1 MSTEARRASL
11 PPRPPHAPRTAGD
24 PGPFDPR
31 TPLDDT
37 PPPWTDRP
45 ASDDTDTG
53 RPPDAS
59 GDGAAPGAW
68 DAGTA
73 SGDDTAGRG
82 PATPRASAD
91 PHGAGTARTEK
102 RPGTDDGTTTV
113 GPQRPAPD
121 ARRDG
126 APRGAS
132 DARGTETAERPYR
145 ATGGGEAPARPATPP
160 ASDAR
165 RTGAA
170 PAAPA
175 HRPAGGG
182 VSGGP
187 ATPAVSDAHRP
198 GAAPAEPTY
207 RPATVAAP
215 GSAGAAERPYGPEGD
230 APAGRPATPP
240 VSDARRTGAAPA
252 APAHRPVG
260 GGVSGGPATPAV
272 SDAHRPGA
280 APAEPTYRPATV
292 AAPGSAGAAERP
304 YRPEGD
310 APAGRPATPP
320 VSDARRTG
328 AAPAAPAH
336 RPVGGGVSGG
346 PATPAVSDAH
356 PTGAAP
362 AEPTYR
368 PAGDGTPGRPAAP
381 PASGGRP
388 RFPRIGGDAT
398 DRSAPPPPQASA
410 RFPDA
415 PPTVGRG
422 VSVTPDVAPPPA
434 NRPRTEAAVAPDVV
448 PPPPAHRPRTET
460 PSETTTRLR
469 PVPAEPD
476 PALSWSAPMSPGGVP
491 GAGRPASVSF
501 GEPGSRPR
509 PFARR
514 TRGQV
519 VAAAVCLVLGTG
531 LIGGAVT
538 GAWLADGPEGP
549 GTRHAFAVAG
559 DLWHEVPVDQLFPPT
574 LQGRGAGPGEA
585 DRVWTRIAVAPD
597 SGCKGAF
604 DALLT
609 RVLAPV
615 GCERLLRATYTDATQ
630 SHVTTV
636 GLLFTEA
643 DAAGMEGLARRFERE
658 RLDRRGDLMPL
669 PYAAKDTAA
678 EGFGPEQRASWAISV
693 LTDAP
698 VVVYAVSG
706 WADGRTVDE
715 PQPAEDAM
723 RPGAGTA
730 PAQAGLGHEARGL
743 ADRFERALRQRAGT
757 PTERPS

>member
-11 PPRPPHAPRTAGD
+11 PPRPPHAPRTAGN

-37 PPPWTDRP
+37 ASPQADRP
-45 ASDDTDTG
+45 ASDDT
-53 RPPDAS
+53 
-59 GDGAAPGAW
+59 GAADTDRAEARRPGPGSSGAR

-73 SGDDTAGRG
+73 TGDSTT
-82 PATPRASAD
+82 TPRASAD
-91 PHGAGTARTEK
+91 APCADAARPERPH
-102 RPGTDDGTTTV
+102 RPSGTDDGTSTI

-121 ARRDG
+121 GTPRSA
-126 APRGAS
+126 APAEPTHRPTQPATS
-132 DARGTETAERPYR
+132 DARRAGAVPAEPTFRPGTGGADSAERPYR
-145 ATGGGEAPARPATPP
+145 PVGEGPTGRPITSAE
-160 ASDAR
+160 SDAR
-165 RTGAA
+165 R
-170 PAAPA
+170 
-175 HRPAGGG
+175 
-182 VSGGP
+182 VD
-187 ATPAVSDAHRP
+187 AV
-198 GAAPAEPTY
+198 PAEPTY
-207 RPATVAAP
+207 RPGT
-215 GSAGAAERPYGPEGD
+215 GGAD
-230 APAGRPATPP
+230 
-240 VSDARRTGAAPA
+240 S
-252 APAHRPVG
+252 
-260 GGVSGGPATPAV
+260 
-272 SDAHRPGA
+272 
-280 APAEPTYRPATV
+280 
-292 AAPGSAGAAERP
+292 AERP
-304 YRPEGD
+304 YRAVGEG
-310 APAGRPATPP
+310 
-320 VSDARRTG
+320 RTG
-328 AAPAAPAH
+328 RAA
-336 RPVGGGVSGG
+336 
-346 PATPAVSDAH
+346 T
-356 PTGAAP
+356 PTGADVLGTGT
-362 AEPTYR
+362 AER
-368 PAGDGTPGRPAAP
+368 PYPPVGDGTPAPGDTPQRPAPGA
-381 PASGGRP
+381 RP
-388 RFPRIGGDAT
+388 RFPRIGADGP
-398 DRSAPPPPQASA
+398 DRAAPPPQASA

-422 VSVTPDVAPPPA
+422 VSAPPGVGQRVSQTPPA
-434 NRPRTEAAVAPDVV
+434 PSAPPR
-448 PPPPAHRPRTET
+448 PAHRPRTET

-469 PVPAEPD
+469 PVPAQPD

-501 GEPGSRPR
+501 GEPERWPR

-519 VAAAVCLVLGTG
+519 VAAALCLVLGTG

-574 LQGRGAGPGEA
+574 VQGRGAGPGEA

-609 RVLAPV
+609 RALAPV

-643 DAAGMEGLARRFERE
+643 DAAGMEALARRFERE

-678 EGFGPEQRASWAISV
+678 EGFGPGQRASWAISV

-723 RPGAGTA
+723 RSGATTA

-743 ADRFERALRQRAGT
+743 ADRFERTLRQRAGT

>member
-11 PPRPPHAPRTAGD
+11 PPRPPHAPRTAGN

-37 PPPWTDRP
+37 ASPQADRP
-45 ASDDTDTG
+45 ASDDT
-53 RPPDAS
+53 
-59 GDGAAPGAW
+59 GAADTDRAEARRPGPGSSGAR

-73 SGDDTAGRG
+73 TGDSTT
-82 PATPRASAD
+82 TPRASAD
-91 PHGAGTARTEK
+91 APYAGAARPERPH
-102 RPGTDDGTTTV
+102 RPSGTDDGTSTV

-121 ARRDG
+121 GTPRSA
-126 APRGAS
+126 APAEPTHRPTPPA
-132 DARGTETAERPYR
+132 THPAERPYR
-145 ATGGGEAPARPATPP
+145 PVGEGPTGRPVTSA

-165 RTGAA
+165 RT
-170 PAAPA
+170 
-175 HRPAGGG
+175 
-182 VSGGP
+182 
-187 ATPAVSDAHRP
+187 D
-198 GAAPAEPTY
+198 AAPAEPTY
-207 RPATVAAP
+207 RPGT
-215 GSAGAAERPYGPEGD
+215 GGADSAERPYRPVGEGPTGRAATPTGSDVLGTGTAERSYRAVGEG
-230 APAGRPATPP
+230 PTGRPVTSAA
-240 VSDARRTGAAPA
+240 SDARRAGA
-252 APAHRPVG
+252 V
-260 GGVSGGPATPAV
+260 
-272 SDAHRPGA
+272 
-280 APAEPTYRPATV
+280 PAEPTYRPGT
-292 AAPGSAGAAERP
+292 GGADSAERP
-304 YRPEGD
+304 YRPVGEG
-310 APAGRPATPP
+310 PTGRPVT
-320 VSDARRTG
+320 SDARRAG
-328 AAPAAPAH
+328 A
-336 RPVGGGVSGG
+336 V
-346 PATPAVSDAH
+346 
-356 PTGAAP
+356 P
-362 AEPTYR
+362 AEPTHRPTPPATHPAERPYPPVGDGAPAPGDTPQR
-368 PAGDGTPGRPAAP
+368 PAPGA
-381 PASGGRP
+381 RP
-388 RFPRIGGDAT
+388 RFPRIGADGP
-398 DRSAPPPPQASA
+398 DRAAPPPQASA

-422 VSVTPDVAPPPA
+422 VSAPPGVGQRVSQTPPA
-434 NRPRTEAAVAPDVV
+434 PSAPPR
-448 PPPPAHRPRTET
+448 PAHRPRTET

-469 PVPAEPD
+469 PVPAQPD

-501 GEPGSRPR
+501 GEPERWPR

-574 LQGRGAGPGEA
+574 VQGRGAGPGEA

-609 RVLAPV
+609 RALAPV

-643 DAAGMEGLARRFERE
+643 DAAGMEALARRFERE

-678 EGFGPEQRASWAISV
+678 EGFGPGQRASWAISV

-723 RPGAGTA
+723 RSGATTA

>member
-11 PPRPPHAPRTAGD
+11 PPRPPHAPRTAGN

-37 PPPWTDRP
+37 ASPQADRP
-45 ASDDTDTG
+45 ASDDT
-53 RPPDAS
+53 
-59 GDGAAPGAW
+59 GAADTDRAEARRPGPGSSGAR

-73 SGDDTAGRG
+73 TGDSTT
-82 PATPRASAD
+82 TPRASAD
-91 PHGAGTARTEK
+91 APCADAARPERPH
-102 RPGTDDGTTTV
+102 RPSGTDDGTSTI

-121 ARRDG
+121 GTPRSA
-126 APRGAS
+126 APAEPTHRPTQPATS
-132 DARGTETAERPYR
+132 DARRAGAVPAEPTYRPGTGGADSAERPHRAVGEGPAGRAATPTGFDVLGTGTAERPYPPV
-145 ATGGGEAPARPATPP
+145 GEGPAGRPVTSA

-165 RTGAA
+165 RA
-170 PAAPA
+170 
-175 HRPAGGG
+175 
-182 VSGGP
+182 
-187 ATPAVSDAHRP
+187 
-198 GAAPAEPTY
+198 GAAPAEPTH
-207 RPATVAAP
+207 RPTPPATH
-215 GSAGAAERPYGPEGD
+215 SAERPY
-230 APAGRPATPP
+230 PP
-240 VSDARRTGAAPA
+240 V
-252 APAHRPVG
+252 
-260 GGVSGGPATPAV
+260 
-272 SDAHRPGA
+272 
-280 APAEPTYRPATV
+280 
-292 AAPGSAGAAERP
+292 
-304 YRPEGD
+304 
-310 APAGRPATPP
+310 
-320 VSDARRTG
+320 
-328 AAPAAPAH
+328 
-336 RPVGGGVSGG
+336 
-346 PATPAVSDAH
+346 
-356 PTGAAP
+356 
-362 AEPTYR
+362 
-368 PAGDGTPGRPAAP
+368 GDGTPAPGDTPQRPAPGA
-381 PASGGRP
+381 RP
-388 RFPRIGGDAT
+388 RFPRIGADGP
-398 DRSAPPPPQASA
+398 DRAAPPPQASA

-422 VSVTPDVAPPPA
+422 VSAPPGVGQRVSQTPPA
-434 NRPRTEAAVAPDVV
+434 PSAPPR
-448 PPPPAHRPRTET
+448 PAHRPRTET

-469 PVPAEPD
+469 PVPAQPD

-501 GEPGSRPR
+501 GEPERWPR

-519 VAAAVCLVLGTG
+519 VAAALCLVLGTG

-574 LQGRGAGPGEA
+574 VQGRGAGPGEA

-609 RVLAPV
+609 RALAPV

-643 DAAGMEGLARRFERE
+643 DAAGMEALARRFERE

-678 EGFGPEQRASWAISV
+678 EGFGPGQRASWAISV

-723 RPGAGTA
+723 RSGATTA

-743 ADRFERALRQRAGT
+743 ADRFERTLRQRAGT

>member
-11 PPRPPHAPRTAGD
+11 PPRPPHAPRTAGN

-37 PPPWTDRP
+37 ASPQADRP
-45 ASDDTDTG
+45 ASDDT
-53 RPPDAS
+53 
-59 GDGAAPGAW
+59 GAADTDRAEARRPGPGSSGAR

-73 SGDDTAGRG
+73 TGDSTT
-82 PATPRASAD
+82 TPRASAD
-91 PHGAGTARTEK
+91 APCADAARPERPH
-102 RPGTDDGTTTV
+102 RPSGTDDGTSTI
-113 GPQRPAPD
+113 GPRRPAPD
-121 ARRDG
+121 GTPRSA
-126 APRGAS
+126 APAEPTHRPTQPAAS
-132 DARGTETAERPYR
+132 DV
-145 ATGGGEAPARPATPP
+145 
-160 ASDAR
+160 R
-165 RTGAA
+165 RTGA
-170 PAAPA
+170 
-175 HRPAGGG
+175 
-182 VSGGP
+182 V
-187 ATPAVSDAHRP
+187 
-198 GAAPAEPTY
+198 PAEPTY
-207 RPATVAAP
+207 RPGT
-215 GSAGAAERPYGPEGD
+215 GGADFAERPYPPVGEGPT
-230 APAGRPATPP
+230 GRPTQPAA
-240 VSDARRTGAAPA
+240 SDVRRTGA
-252 APAHRPVG
+252 V
-260 GGVSGGPATPAV
+260 
-272 SDAHRPGA
+272 
-280 APAEPTYRPATV
+280 PAEPTYRPGTGGV
-292 AAPGSAGAAERP
+292 DFAERP
-304 YRPEGD
+304 YRPVGEGRTGRAATPTGAD
-310 APAGRPATPP
+310 VLGTGTAERSYRAVGEGRTGRPVTSAE
-320 VSDARRTG
+320 SDVRRTG
-328 AAPAAPAH
+328 A
-336 RPVGGGVSGG
+336 V
-346 PATPAVSDAH
+346 
-356 PTGAAP
+356 P

-368 PAGDGTPGRPAAP
+368 PGTGGTDSAERPYPPVGDGTPAPGDTPQRPAPGA
-381 PASGGRP
+381 RP
-388 RFPRIGGDAT
+388 RFPRIGADGP
-398 DRSAPPPPQASA
+398 DRAAPPPQASA

-422 VSVTPDVAPPPA
+422 VSAPPGVGQRVSRTPPA
-434 NRPRTEAAVAPDVV
+434 PSAPPR
-448 PPPPAHRPRTET
+448 PAHRPRTET

-469 PVPAEPD
+469 PVPAQPD

-501 GEPGSRPR
+501 GEPERWPR

-519 VAAAVCLVLGTG
+519 AAAALCLVLGTG

-574 LQGRGAGPGEA
+574 VQGRGAGPGEA

-609 RVLAPV
+609 RALAPV

-643 DAAGMEGLARRFERE
+643 DAAGMEALARRFERE

-678 EGFGPEQRASWAISV
+678 EGFGPGQRASWAISV

-723 RPGAGTA
+723 RSGATTA
-730 PAQAGLGHEARGL
+730 PSQAGLGHEARGL
-743 ADRFERALRQRAGT
+743 ADRFERTLRQRAGT

>member
-11 PPRPPHAPRTAGD
+11 PPRPPHAPRTAGN

-31 TPLDDT
+31 TPLDEQ
-37 PPPWTDRP
+37 TDRP
-45 ASDDTDTG
+45 ASEDTG
-53 RPPDAS
+53 RVVAPRPASDGPDTGAGGDDRAYRPSGTAGTAGTDRVEAPRPGPGAPDAS
-59 GDGAAPGAW
+59 GDRGTTGAW
-68 DAGTA
+68 DTGAGTA
-73 SGDDTAGRG
+73 TGDSTADHDT
-82 PATPRASAD
+82 ATPRASAD
-91 PHGAGTARTEK
+91 ARGPGVPRTE
-102 RPGTDDGTTTV
+102 RPHRPSGAATDSGTV
-113 GPQRPAPD
+113 GAQRPAPH
-121 ARRDG
+121 AWPDG
-126 APRGAS
+126 DPRGAAPAEPTHPPTPPATG
-132 DARGTETAERPYR
+132 DARGAGTAERPYR
-145 ATGGGEAPARPATPP
+145 PSGDGPTARPTTPAASEARRTGGAPAEPAHGPIT
-160 ASDAR
+160 SDAR
-165 RTGAA
+165 RTGAVSA
-170 PAAPA
+170 EPA
-175 HRPAGGG
+175 HRPI
-182 VSGGP
+182 
-187 ATPAVSDAHRP
+187 T
-198 GAAPAEPTY
+198 
-207 RPATVAAP
+207 
-215 GSAGAAERPYGPEGD
+215 
-230 APAGRPATPP
+230 
-240 VSDARRTGAAPA
+240 SDARRTGM
-252 APAHRPVG
+252 
-260 GGVSGGPATPAV
+260 
-272 SDAHRPGA
+272 
-280 APAEPTYRPATV
+280 APAEP
-292 AAPGSAGAAERP
+292 P
-304 YRPEGD
+304 YRPTGD
-310 APAGRPATPP
+310 STPNREVTPP
-320 VSDARRTG
+320 AAG
-328 AAPAAPAH
+328 A
-336 RPVGGGVSGG
+336 
-346 PATPAVSDAH
+346 
-356 PTGAAP
+356 
-362 AEPTYR
+362 
-368 PAGDGTPGRPAAP
+368 
-381 PASGGRP
+381 RP
-388 RFPRIGGDAT
+388 RYPRIGGDAP
-398 DRSAPPPPQASA
+398 DRSAPPPQASA

-422 VSVTPDVAPPPA
+422 VSAPPGVGQRVSRTPPA
-434 NRPRTEAAVAPDVV
+434 PSAPPR
-448 PPPPAHRPRTET
+448 PAHRPRTET

-469 PVPAEPD
+469 PVPAGPD

-491 GAGRPASVSF
+491 GAGRPAAVSF
-501 GEPGSRPR
+501 GEPKSRPW

-514 TRGQV
+514 TRAQV

-574 LQGRGAGPGEA
+574 VQGRGAGPGEA

-597 SGCKGAF
+597 SGCEGAF

-609 RVLAPV
+609 RALAPV

-643 DAAGMEGLARRFERE
+643 DAAGMEALARRFDRE
-658 RLDRRGDLMPL
+658 RLDRRSDLMPL

-706 WADGRTVDE
+706 WADGRRADE

-723 RPGAGTA
+723 RSGATTA

>member
-11 PPRPPHAPRTAGD
+11 PPRPPHAPRTAGN

-37 PPPWTDRP
+37 PPPRTDRP
-45 ASDDTDTG
+45 ASDETDTG

-59 GDGAAPGAW
+59 GDRAAPGPW
-68 DAGTA
+68 GGAGTA
-73 SGDDTAGRG
+73 SGDDTSGRG

-113 GPQRPAPD
+113 GTQRSVPD
-121 ARRDG
+121 

-182 VSGGP
+182 VPGGP
-187 ATPAVSDAHRP
+187 ATPAVSDARRAA
-198 GAAPAEPTY
+198 AAPAEPTY

-260 GGVSGGPATPAV
+260 GGVSGGPATPAA
-272 SDAHRPGA
+272 SDAHL
-280 APAEPTYRPATV
+280 
-292 AAPGSAGAAERP
+292 
-304 YRPEGD
+304 
-310 APAGRPATPP
+310 
-320 VSDARRTG
+320 
-328 AAPAAPAH
+328 
-336 RPVGGGVSGG
+336 
-346 PATPAVSDAH
+346 
-356 PTGAAP
+356 TGAAP

-368 PAGDGTPGRPAAP
+368 PVGDGTPGRPAAG
-381 PASGGRP
+381 ARP

-574 LQGRGAGPGEA
+574 VQGRGAGPGEA

-658 RLDRRGDLMPL
+658 RLDRRSDLMPL

-678 EGFGPEQRASWAISV
+678 EGFGPGQRASWAISV

>member
-11 PPRPPHAPRTAGD
+11 PPRPPHAPRTAGN

-37 PPPWTDRP
+37 ASPQADRP
-45 ASDDTDTG
+45 ASDDT
-53 RPPDAS
+53 
-59 GDGAAPGAW
+59 GAADTDRAEARRPGPGSSGAR

-73 SGDDTAGRG
+73 TGDSTT
-82 PATPRASAD
+82 TPRASAD
-91 PHGAGTARTEK
+91 APCADAARPERPH
-102 RPGTDDGTTTV
+102 RPSGTDDGTSTI

-121 ARRDG
+121 G
-126 APRGAS
+126 TPRSA
-132 DARGTETAERPYR
+132 
-145 ATGGGEAPARPATPP
+145 APAEPTHRPTQPA

-165 RTGAA
+165 RA
-170 PAAPA
+170 
-175 HRPAGGG
+175 
-182 VSGGP
+182 
-187 ATPAVSDAHRP
+187 

-207 RPATVAAP
+207 RPGT
-215 GSAGAAERPYGPEGD
+215 GGADSAERPYRQVGEGRT
-230 APAGRPATPP
+230 GRAVTSAE
-240 VSDARRTGAAPA
+240 SDARRA
-252 APAHRPVG
+252 
-260 GGVSGGPATPAV
+260 
-272 SDAHRPGA
+272 GA
-280 APAEPTYRPATV
+280 APAEPTYRPGT
-292 AAPGSAGAAERP
+292 GGADSAERP
-304 YRPEGD
+304 YRQVGEG
-310 APAGRPATPP
+310 PTGRPTQ
-320 VSDARRTG
+320 
-328 AAPAAPAH
+328 PAASDV
-336 RPVGGGVSGG
+336 RRVD
-346 PATPAVSDAH
+346 AV
-356 PTGAAP
+356 P

-368 PAGDGTPGRPAAP
+368 PGTGGVDFAERPYRPVGEGRTGRAATPTGSDVLGTGTAERPYPQVGDGTPAPGDTPQRPAPGA
-381 PASGGRP
+381 RP
-388 RFPRIGGDAT
+388 RFPRIWADGP
-398 DRSAPPPPQASA
+398 DRAAPPPQASA

-422 VSVTPDVAPPPA
+422 VSAPPGVGQRVSQTPPA
-434 NRPRTEAAVAPDVV
+434 PSAPPR
-448 PPPPAHRPRTET
+448 PAHRPRTET

-469 PVPAEPD
+469 PVPAQPD

-501 GEPGSRPR
+501 GEPERWPR

-519 VAAAVCLVLGTG
+519 VAAALCLVLGTG

-574 LQGRGAGPGEA
+574 VQGRGAGPGEA

-609 RVLAPV
+609 RALAPV

-643 DAAGMEGLARRFERE
+643 DAAGMEALARRFERE

-678 EGFGPEQRASWAISV
+678 EGFGPGQRASWAISV

-723 RPGAGTA
+723 RSGATTA

-743 ADRFERALRQRAGT
+743 ADRFERTLRQRAGT

>member
-11 PPRPPHAPRTAGD
+11 PPRPPHAPRTAGN

-37 PPPWTDRP
+37 ASPQADRP
-45 ASDDTDTG
+45 ASDDT
-53 RPPDAS
+53 
-59 GDGAAPGAW
+59 GAADTDRAEARRPGPGSSGAR

-73 SGDDTAGRG
+73 TGDSTT
-82 PATPRASAD
+82 TPRASAD
-91 PHGAGTARTEK
+91 APCADAARPERPH
-102 RPGTDDGTTTV
+102 RPSGTDDGTSTI

-121 ARRDG
+121 GTPRSA
-126 APRGAS
+126 APAEPTHRPTQPATS
-132 DARGTETAERPYR
+132 DARRAGAVPAEPTFRPGTGGADSAERPYR
-145 ATGGGEAPARPATPP
+145 PVGEGPTGRPTQPAASDVRRTDAVPAEPTYRPGTSGVDFAERSYRAVGEGRTGRPVTSAE
-160 ASDAR
+160 SDAR
-165 RTGAA
+165 RTGA
-170 PAAPA
+170 
-175 HRPAGGG
+175 
-182 VSGGP
+182 V
-187 ATPAVSDAHRP
+187 
-198 GAAPAEPTY
+198 PAEPTY
-207 RPATVAAP
+207 RPGT
-215 GSAGAAERPYGPEGD
+215 GGADFAERPYPPVGD
-230 APAGRPATPP
+230 GAPAPGDTPQRPA
-240 VSDARRTGAAPA
+240 
-252 APAHRPVG
+252 
-260 GGVSGGPATPAV
+260 
-272 SDAHRPGA
+272 PGA
-280 APAEPTYRPATV
+280 
-292 AAPGSAGAAERP
+292 
-304 YRPEGD
+304 
-310 APAGRPATPP
+310 
-320 VSDARRTG
+320 
-328 AAPAAPAH
+328 
-336 RPVGGGVSGG
+336 
-346 PATPAVSDAH
+346 
-356 PTGAAP
+356 
-362 AEPTYR
+362 
-368 PAGDGTPGRPAAP
+368 
-381 PASGGRP
+381 RP
-388 RFPRIGGDAT
+388 RFPRIGADGP
-398 DRSAPPPPQASA
+398 DRAAPPPQASA

-422 VSVTPDVAPPPA
+422 VSAPPGVGQRVSQTPPA
-434 NRPRTEAAVAPDVV
+434 PSAPPR
-448 PPPPAHRPRTET
+448 PAHRPRTET

-469 PVPAEPD
+469 PVPAQPD

-501 GEPGSRPR
+501 GEPERWPR

-519 VAAAVCLVLGTG
+519 VAAALCLVLGTG

-574 LQGRGAGPGEA
+574 VQGRGAGPGEA

-609 RVLAPV
+609 RALAPV

-643 DAAGMEGLARRFERE
+643 DAAGMEALARRFERE

-678 EGFGPEQRASWAISV
+678 EGFGPGQRASWAISV

-723 RPGAGTA
+723 RSGATTA

-743 ADRFERALRQRAGT
+743 ADRFERTLRQRAGT

>member
-11 PPRPPHAPRTAGD
+11 PPRPPHAPRTAGN

-37 PPPWTDRP
+37 ASPQADRP
-45 ASDDTDTG
+45 ASDDT
-53 RPPDAS
+53 
-59 GDGAAPGAW
+59 GAAHTDRAEARRPGPGSSGAR

-73 SGDDTAGRG
+73 TGDSTT
-82 PATPRASAD
+82 TPRASAD
-91 PHGAGTARTEK
+91 APCADAARPERPH
-102 RPGTDDGTTTV
+102 RPSGTDDGTSTI

-121 ARRDG
+121 GTPRSA
-126 APRGAS
+126 APAEPTHRPTQPATS
-132 DARGTETAERPYR
+132 DARRTDAVPAEPTFRPGTGGADSAERPYR
-145 ATGGGEAPARPATPP
+145 QVGEGPTGRPTQPA
-160 ASDAR
+160 ASDVR
-165 RTGAA
+165 RTGA
-170 PAAPA
+170 
-175 HRPAGGG
+175 
-182 VSGGP
+182 V
-187 ATPAVSDAHRP
+187 
-198 GAAPAEPTY
+198 PAEPTY
-207 RPATVAAP
+207 RPGT
-215 GSAGAAERPYGPEGD
+215 GGTDSAERPY
-230 APAGRPATPP
+230 PP
-240 VSDARRTGAAPA
+240 V
-252 APAHRPVG
+252 
-260 GGVSGGPATPAV
+260 
-272 SDAHRPGA
+272 
-280 APAEPTYRPATV
+280 
-292 AAPGSAGAAERP
+292 
-304 YRPEGD
+304 
-310 APAGRPATPP
+310 
-320 VSDARRTG
+320 
-328 AAPAAPAH
+328 
-336 RPVGGGVSGG
+336 
-346 PATPAVSDAH
+346 
-356 PTGAAP
+356 
-362 AEPTYR
+362 
-368 PAGDGTPGRPAAP
+368 GDGTPAPGDTPQRPAPGA
-381 PASGGRP
+381 RP
-388 RFPRIGGDAT
+388 RFPRIGADGP
-398 DRSAPPPPQASA
+398 DRAAPPPQASA

-422 VSVTPDVAPPPA
+422 VSAPPGVGQRVSQTPPA
-434 NRPRTEAAVAPDVV
+434 PSAPPR
-448 PPPPAHRPRTET
+448 PAHRPRTET

-469 PVPAEPD
+469 PVPAQPD

-491 GAGRPASVSF
+491 GAGRPASVSL
-501 GEPGSRPR
+501 GEPERRPR

-574 LQGRGAGPGEA
+574 VQGRGAGPGEA

-609 RVLAPV
+609 RALAPV

-643 DAAGMEGLARRFERE
+643 DAAGMEALARRFERE

-669 PYAAKDTAA
+669 PYAAEDTAA
-678 EGFGPEQRASWAISV
+678 EGFGPGQRASWAISV

-723 RPGAGTA
+723 RSGATTA

-743 ADRFERALRQRAGT
+743 ADRFERTLRQRAGT

>member
-11 PPRPPHAPRTAGD
+11 PPRPPHAPRTAGN

-37 PPPWTDRP
+37 ASPQADRP
-45 ASDDTDTG
+45 ASDDT
-53 RPPDAS
+53 
-59 GDGAAPGAW
+59 GAADTDRAEARRPGPGSSGAR

-73 SGDDTAGRG
+73 TGDSTT
-82 PATPRASAD
+82 TPRASAD
-91 PHGAGTARTEK
+91 APCADAARPERPH
-102 RPGTDDGTTTV
+102 RPSGTDDGTSTI

-121 ARRDG
+121 G
-126 APRGAS
+126 TPRSA
-132 DARGTETAERPYR
+132 
-145 ATGGGEAPARPATPP
+145 APAEPTHRPTQPAT
-160 ASDAR
+160 SDAR

-170 PAAPA
+170 PAEP
-175 HRPAGGG
+175 
-182 VSGGP
+182 
-187 ATPAVSDAHRP
+187 THRP
-198 GAAPAEPTY
+198 GTGGADPAERPYRQVGEGPTGRPVTSAESDARRVDEVPAEPTY
-207 RPATVAAP
+207 RPGT
-215 GSAGAAERPYGPEGD
+215 
-230 APAGRPATPP
+230 
-240 VSDARRTGAAPA
+240 
-252 APAHRPVG
+252 
-260 GGVSGGPATPAV
+260 GGV
-272 SDAHRPGA
+272 DF
-280 APAEPTYRPATV
+280 
-292 AAPGSAGAAERP
+292 AERP
-304 YRPEGD
+304 YRPVGEGRTGRAATPTGAD
-310 APAGRPATPP
+310 VLGTGTAERSYRAVGEGRTGRPVTSAE
-320 VSDARRTG
+320 SDARR
-328 AAPAAPAH
+328 
-336 RPVGGGVSGG
+336 
-346 PATPAVSDAH
+346 
-356 PTGAAP
+356 TGAAP

-368 PAGDGTPGRPAAP
+368 PGTGGADSAERPYRPVGEGRTGRTATPTGSDVLGTGTAERPYPPVGDGTPAPGDTPQRPAPGA
-381 PASGGRP
+381 RP
-388 RFPRIGGDAT
+388 RFPRIGADGP
-398 DRSAPPPPQASA
+398 DRAAPPPQASA

-422 VSVTPDVAPPPA
+422 VSAPPGVGQRVSQTPPA
-434 NRPRTEAAVAPDVV
+434 PSAPPR
-448 PPPPAHRPRTET
+448 PAHRPRTET

-469 PVPAEPD
+469 PVPAQPD

-501 GEPGSRPR
+501 GEPERWPR

-519 VAAAVCLVLGTG
+519 VAAALCLVLGTG

-574 LQGRGAGPGEA
+574 VQGRGAGPGEA

-609 RVLAPV
+609 RALAPV

-643 DAAGMEGLARRFERE
+643 DAAGMEALARRFERE

-678 EGFGPEQRASWAISV
+678 EGFGPGQRASWAISV

-723 RPGAGTA
+723 RSGATTA

-743 ADRFERALRQRAGT
+743 ADRFERTLRQRAGT

>member
-11 PPRPPHAPRTAGD
+11 PPRPPHAPRTAGN

-37 PPPWTDRP
+37 PPPRTDRP

-59 GDGAAPGAW
+59 GDRAAPGPW
-68 DAGTA
+68 GGAGTA
-73 SGDDTAGRG
+73 SGDDTSGRG

-145 ATGGGEAPARPATPP
+145 ATGGGEAPARPATSP
-160 ASDAR
+160 ASDAH
-165 RTGAA
+165 G
-170 PAAPA
+170 
-175 HRPAGGG
+175 
-182 VSGGP
+182 
-187 ATPAVSDAHRP
+187 
-198 GAAPAEPTY
+198 
-207 RPATVAAP
+207 
-215 GSAGAAERPYGPEGD
+215 
-230 APAGRPATPP
+230 
-240 VSDARRTGAAPA
+240 TGAAPA

-260 GGVSGGPATPAV
+260 GGVPGGPATPAV
-272 SDAHRPGA
+272 SDARRAAA

-310 APAGRPATPP
+310 APAGRPATPA
-320 VSDARRTG
+320 VSDAHGTG
-328 AAPAAPAH
+328 ASPAAPAH
-336 RPVGGGVSGG
+336 RPVGGGVPGG
-346 PATPAVSDAH
+346 PATPAVSEARRTAAAPAEPTYRPATVAAPGSAGASERLHRPEGDRPTGGPATRPASDAH

-448 PPPPAHRPRTET
+448 PPSPAHRPRTET

-574 LQGRGAGPGEA
+574 VQGRGAGPGQA

-658 RLDRRGDLMPL
+658 RLDRRSDLMPL

-678 EGFGPEQRASWAISV
+678 EGFGPGQRASWAISV

>member
-11 PPRPPHAPRTAGD
+11 PPRPPHAPRTAGN

-37 PPPWTDRP
+37 PSQQTDQSASEDTGRAVTPRP
-45 ASDDTDTG
+45 ASDGPDTG
-53 RPPDAS
+53 AGDEERAYRPSGTAGTDRVEAPRLGPGAADAS
-59 GDGAAPGAW
+59 GDRGTTAAW
-68 DAGTA
+68 DTGAGTA
-73 SGDDTAGRG
+73 TGDSTADHST
-82 PATPRASAD
+82 ATPRASDDRASAD
-91 PHGAGTARTEK
+91 ARGTGAPRTERPHRPSGTAADH
-102 RPGTDDGTTTV
+102 GTLGA
-113 GPQRPAPD
+113 QRPAPR
-121 ARRDG
+121 AWRDG
-126 APRGAS
+126 DPRGVAS
-132 DARGTETAERPYR
+132 AEPTRPATAPAAGDARGAGTTERPHR
-145 ATGGGEAPARPATPP
+145 PSGDGPTGRPTTPAT
-160 ASDAR
+160 SDAR
-165 RTGAA
+165 RTGTAPSEPA
-170 PAAPA
+170 YRPTGDSTPDREVTPPAA
-175 HRPAGGG
+175 
-182 VSGGP
+182 
-187 ATPAVSDAHRP
+187 
-198 GAAPAEPTY
+198 GA
-207 RPATVAAP
+207 
-215 GSAGAAERPYGPEGD
+215 
-230 APAGRPATPP
+230 
-240 VSDARRTGAAPA
+240 
-252 APAHRPVG
+252 
-260 GGVSGGPATPAV
+260 
-272 SDAHRPGA
+272 
-280 APAEPTYRPATV
+280 
-292 AAPGSAGAAERP
+292 
-304 YRPEGD
+304 
-310 APAGRPATPP
+310 
-320 VSDARRTG
+320 
-328 AAPAAPAH
+328 
-336 RPVGGGVSGG
+336 
-346 PATPAVSDAH
+346 
-356 PTGAAP
+356 
-362 AEPTYR
+362 
-368 PAGDGTPGRPAAP
+368 
-381 PASGGRP
+381 RP
-388 RFPRIGGDAT
+388 RYPRIGGDAP
-398 DRSAPPPPQASA
+398 DRPAPPPQASA

-422 VSVTPDVAPPPA
+422 MSLTPPAPSAPP
-434 NRPRTEAAVAPDVV
+434 R
-448 PPPPAHRPRTET
+448 PAHRPRTET

-469 PVPAEPD
+469 PVPAGPD

-491 GAGRPASVSF
+491 GAGRPAVVAF

-514 TRGQV
+514 TRAQV

-574 LQGRGAGPGEA
+574 VQGRGAGPGEA

-609 RVLAPV
+609 RALAPV

-643 DAAGMEGLARRFERE
+643 DAAGMQALARRFDRE
-658 RLDRRGDLMPL
+658 RLDRRSDLMPL
-669 PYAAKDTAA
+669 PYGAKDTAA
-678 EGFGPEQRASWAISV
+678 EGFGPKQRASWAISV

-723 RPGAGTA
+723 RSGATTA

>member
-11 PPRPPHAPRTAGD
+11 PPRPPHAPRTAGN

-31 TPLDDT
+31 TPLDEQ
-37 PPPWTDRP
+37 TDRP
-45 ASDDTDTG
+45 ASEDTG
-53 RPPDAS
+53 RVVAPRPASDGPDTGAGGDDRAYRPSGTAGTDRVEAQRPGPGAPEAS
-59 GDGAAPGAW
+59 GDRGTSAGSATGDSTADHGTATPCASADARRPGAPR
-68 DAGTA
+68 TERPHRP
-73 SGDDTAGRG
+73 SG
-82 PATPRASAD
+82 PATDS
-91 PHGAGTARTEK
+91 G
-102 RPGTDDGTTTV
+102 TV
-113 GPQRPAPD
+113 GAQRPAPL
-121 ARRDG
+121 AWHDG
-126 APRGAS
+126 DPRGAS
-132 DARGTETAERPYR
+132 PAEPTHPPTPPATGDARGAGTAERPYR
-145 ATGGGEAPARPATPP
+145 PSGDGPTARPTTPAASEARRTGGAPAETAHGPT

-165 RTGAA
+165 RTGMA
-170 PAAPA
+170 PSEPA
-175 HRPAGGG
+175 
-182 VSGGP
+182 
-187 ATPAVSDAHRP
+187 
-198 GAAPAEPTY
+198 Y
-207 RPATVAAP
+207 RPTA
-215 GSAGAAERPYGPEGD
+215 SE
-230 APAGRPATPP
+230 
-240 VSDARRTGAAPA
+240 ARRTGAVSAEPTN
-252 APAHRPVG
+252 RPT
-260 GGVSGGPATPAV
+260 A
-272 SDAHRPGA
+272 SDARRSGM
-280 APAEPTYRPATV
+280 APAEPPYRPTGDSTPDREV
-292 AAPGSAGAAERP
+292 TPPSAGA
-304 YRPEGD
+304 
-310 APAGRPATPP
+310 
-320 VSDARRTG
+320 
-328 AAPAAPAH
+328 
-336 RPVGGGVSGG
+336 
-346 PATPAVSDAH
+346 
-356 PTGAAP
+356 
-362 AEPTYR
+362 
-368 PAGDGTPGRPAAP
+368 
-381 PASGGRP
+381 RP
-388 RFPRIGGDAT
+388 RYPRIGGDAP
-398 DRSAPPPPQASA
+398 DRSAPPPQASA

-422 VSVTPDVAPPPA
+422 VSAPPGVGQRVSRTPPA
-434 NRPRTEAAVAPDVV
+434 PSAPPR
-448 PPPPAHRPRTET
+448 PAHRPRTET

-469 PVPAEPD
+469 PVPAGPD

-491 GAGRPASVSF
+491 GAGRPAAVSF
-501 GEPGSRPR
+501 GEPKSRPW

-514 TRGQV
+514 TRAQA

-549 GTRHAFAVAG
+549 GTRHAFTVAG

-574 LQGRGAGPGEA
+574 VQGRGAGPGEA

-597 SGCKGAF
+597 SGCEGAF

-609 RVLAPV
+609 RALAPV

-643 DAAGMEGLARRFERE
+643 DAAGMEALARRFDRE
-658 RLDRRGDLMPL
+658 RLDRRSDLMPL

-706 WADGRTVDE
+706 WADGRRADE

-723 RPGAGTA
+723 RSGATTA

>member
-1 MSTEARRASL
+1 
-11 PPRPPHAPRTAGD
+11 
-24 PGPFDPR
+24 
-31 TPLDDT
+31 
-37 PPPWTDRP
+37 
-45 ASDDTDTG
+45 
-53 RPPDAS
+53 
-59 GDGAAPGAW
+59 
-68 DAGTA
+68 
-73 SGDDTAGRG
+73 
-82 PATPRASAD
+82 
-91 PHGAGTARTEK
+91 
-102 RPGTDDGTTTV
+102 
-113 GPQRPAPD
+113 
-121 ARRDG
+121 
-126 APRGAS
+126 
-132 DARGTETAERPYR
+132 
-145 ATGGGEAPARPATPP
+145 
-160 ASDAR
+160 
-165 RTGAA
+165 
-170 PAAPA
+170 
-175 HRPAGGG
+175 
-182 VSGGP
+182 
-187 ATPAVSDAHRP
+187 
-198 GAAPAEPTY
+198 
-207 RPATVAAP
+207 
-215 GSAGAAERPYGPEGD
+215 
-230 APAGRPATPP
+230 
-240 VSDARRTGAAPA
+240 ARRTGAAPA

-336 RPVGGGVSGG
+336 RPVGGGVPGR
-346 PATPAVSDAH
+346 PATPAASDAH
-356 PTGAAP
+356 LTGAAP
-362 AEPTYR
+362 AETTYR
-368 PAGDGTPGRPAAP
+368 PVGDGTPGRPAAG
-381 PASGGRP
+381 ARP

-574 LQGRGAGPGEA
+574 VQGRGAGPGEA

-658 RLDRRGDLMPL
+658 RLDRRSDLMPL

-678 EGFGPEQRASWAISV
+678 EGFGPGQRASWAISV

>member
-1 MSTEARRASL
+1 MSTEARRASF
-11 PPRPPHAPRTAGD
+11 PPGPPHAPRTAGN

-37 PPPWTDRP
+37 PSPQTDRP
-45 ASDDTDTG
+45 ASDDMGRVVTQRTASDGTDSGAGGDAHPYRQSGTAG
-53 RPPDAS
+53 TDRPEAPRPGPD
-59 GDGAAPGAW
+59 APGAGRGTPGPW

-73 SGDDTAGRG
+73 TGDSTADGSTT
-82 PATPRASAD
+82 TPRASAD
-91 PHGAGTARTEK
+91 ALDAGAARSERPHRPSGTGNRAGTV
-102 RPGTDDGTTTV
+102 GTR
-113 GPQRPAPD
+113 RPAPD
-121 ARRDG
+121 AWREG
-126 APRGAS
+126 APRG
-132 DARGTETAERPYR
+132 
-145 ATGGGEAPARPATPP
+145 
-160 ASDAR
+160 
-165 RTGAA
+165 
-170 PAAPA
+170 
-175 HRPAGGG
+175 
-182 VSGGP
+182 V
-187 ATPAVSDAHRP
+187 
-198 GAAPAEPTY
+198 
-207 RPATVAAP
+207 
-215 GSAGAAERPYGPEGD
+215 
-230 APAGRPATPP
+230 
-240 VSDARRTGAAPA
+240 
-252 APAHRPVG
+252 
-260 GGVSGGPATPAV
+260 
-272 SDAHRPGA
+272 
-280 APAEPTYRPATV
+280 
-292 AAPGSAGAAERP
+292 
-304 YRPEGD
+304 
-310 APAGRPATPP
+310 
-320 VSDARRTG
+320 
-328 AAPAAPAH
+328 
-336 RPVGGGVSGG
+336 
-346 PATPAVSDAH
+346 
-356 PTGAAP
+356 AP

-368 PAGDGTPGRPAAP
+368 PAGDGTPVRPAAP
-381 PASGGRP
+381 PAPGGTPPRPASGERP
-388 RFPRIGGDAT
+388 RFPRIGAD
-398 DRSAPPPPQASA
+398 DRAAPPPPQASA

-415 PPTVGRG
+415 PPTVGRAG
-422 VSVTPDVAPPPA
+422 SAVTPPAPS
-434 NRPRTEAAVAPDVV
+434 V
-448 PPPPAHRPRTET
+448 PPRPAHRPRPDT

-469 PVPAEPD
+469 AVPAEPD

-491 GAGRPASVSF
+491 GAGRPASVSS
-501 GEPGSRPR
+501 GEPETGPR

-574 LQGRGAGPGEA
+574 VQGRGAGPGEA

-597 SGCKGAF
+597 SGCEEAF

-643 DAAGMEGLARRFERE
+643 DAVGMEALARRFERE

-706 WADGRTVDE
+706 WADGRSVDE

-723 RPGAGTA
+723 RSGATTA

-743 ADRFERALRQRAGT
+743 ADRFERALRKRAGT

>member
-11 PPRPPHAPRTAGD
+11 PPRPPHAPRTAGN

-37 PPPWTDRP
+37 ASPQADRP
-45 ASDDTDTG
+45 ASDDT
-53 RPPDAS
+53 
-59 GDGAAPGAW
+59 GAADTDRAEARRPGPGSSGAR

-73 SGDDTAGRG
+73 TGDSTT
-82 PATPRASAD
+82 TPRASAD
-91 PHGAGTARTEK
+91 APGAGAARPE
-102 RPGTDDGTTTV
+102 RPHRPSGTDDGTSTV
-113 GPQRPAPD
+113 GPQRPVPD
-121 ARRDG
+121 G
-126 APRGAS
+126 TPRSA
-132 DARGTETAERPYR
+132 
-145 ATGGGEAPARPATPP
+145 APAEPTHRPTPP
-160 ASDAR
+160 AASDAR
-165 RTGAA
+165 RAGA
-170 PAAPA
+170 
-175 HRPAGGG
+175 
-182 VSGGP
+182 V
-187 ATPAVSDAHRP
+187 
-198 GAAPAEPTY
+198 PAEPTY
-207 RPATVAAP
+207 RPGT
-215 GSAGAAERPYGPEGD
+215 GGAD
-230 APAGRPATPP
+230 
-240 VSDARRTGAAPA
+240 S
-252 APAHRPVG
+252 
-260 GGVSGGPATPAV
+260 
-272 SDAHRPGA
+272 
-280 APAEPTYRPATV
+280 
-292 AAPGSAGAAERP
+292 AERP
-304 YRPEGD
+304 YRPVGEGPAGRAATPTGSD
-310 APAGRPATPP
+310 VLGTGTAERPYRPVGEGPAGRPVTSAA
-320 VSDARRTG
+320 SDARR
-328 AAPAAPAH
+328 AD
-336 RPVGGGVSGG
+336 
-346 PATPAVSDAH
+346 AV
-356 PTGAAP
+356 P
-362 AEPTYR
+362 AEPTHR
-368 PAGDGTPGRPAAP
+368 PTPPATHSAERPYPPVGDGTPAPGDTPQRPAPGA
-381 PASGGRP
+381 RP
-388 RFPRIGGDAT
+388 RFPRIGADGP
-398 DRSAPPPPQASA
+398 DRAAPPPQASA

-422 VSVTPDVAPPPA
+422 VSAPPGVGQRVSQTPPA
-434 NRPRTEAAVAPDVV
+434 PSAPPR
-448 PPPPAHRPRTET
+448 PAHRPRTET

-469 PVPAEPD
+469 PVPAQPD
-476 PALSWSAPMSPGGVP
+476 PALSWSAPMAPGGVP

-501 GEPGSRPR
+501 GEPERWPR

-574 LQGRGAGPGEA
+574 VQGRGAGPGEA

-609 RVLAPV
+609 RALAPV

-643 DAAGMEGLARRFERE
+643 DAAGMEALARRFERE

-678 EGFGPEQRASWAISV
+678 EGFGPDQRASWAISV

-723 RPGAGTA
+723 RSEATNA

>member
-11 PPRPPHAPRTAGD
+11 PPRPPHAPRTAGN

-37 PPPWTDRP
+37 ASPQADRP
-45 ASDDTDTG
+45 ASDDT
-53 RPPDAS
+53 
-59 GDGAAPGAW
+59 GAADTDRAEARRPGPGSSGAR

-73 SGDDTAGRG
+73 TGDSTT
-82 PATPRASAD
+82 TPRASAD
-91 PHGAGTARTEK
+91 APYAGAARPERPHW
-102 RPGTDDGTTTV
+102 PSGTDDGTSTV

-121 ARRDG
+121 GTSRSA
-126 APRGAS
+126 APAEPTHRPTPPATHPAERPYRPVGEGPTGRPVTSAES
-132 DARGTETAERPYR
+132 DARRTDAAPAEPTYRPGTGGADSAERPYRPVGEGPTGRAATPTGSDVLGTGTAERPYR
-145 ATGGGEAPARPATPP
+145 EVGEGTTGRPVTSAE
-160 ASDAR
+160 SDAR
-165 RTGAA
+165 RAGAV
-170 PAAPA
+170 PAEPTY
-175 HRPAGGG
+175 RPGTGG
-182 VSGGP
+182 VDSAERSYRPVGEGP
-187 ATPAVSDAHRP
+187 TGRAVTSAESDARRA

-207 RPATVAAP
+207 RPGT
-215 GSAGAAERPYGPEGD
+215 
-230 APAGRPATPP
+230 
-240 VSDARRTGAAPA
+240 
-252 APAHRPVG
+252 
-260 GGVSGGPATPAV
+260 GGVDS
-272 SDAHRPGA
+272 
-280 APAEPTYRPATV
+280 
-292 AAPGSAGAAERP
+292 AERP
-304 YRPEGD
+304 YRPVGEG
-310 APAGRPATPP
+310 PTGRPVT
-320 VSDARRTG
+320 SDARRAG
-328 AAPAAPAH
+328 A
-336 RPVGGGVSGG
+336 V
-346 PATPAVSDAH
+346 
-356 PTGAAP
+356 P
-362 AEPTYR
+362 AEPTHR
-368 PAGDGTPGRPAAP
+368 PTPPATHPAERPCPPVGDGTPALGDTPPHPAPGA
-381 PASGGRP
+381 RP
-388 RFPRIGGDAT
+388 RFPRIGADGP
-398 DRSAPPPPQASA
+398 DRAAPPPQASA

-422 VSVTPDVAPPPA
+422 VSEPPGVGQRVSQTPPAPSAPP
-434 NRPRTEAAVAPDVV
+434 R
-448 PPPPAHRPRTET
+448 PAHRPRTET

-469 PVPAEPD
+469 PVPAQPD

-501 GEPGSRPR
+501 GEPERWPR

-574 LQGRGAGPGEA
+574 VQGRGAGPGEA

-609 RVLAPV
+609 RALAPV

-643 DAAGMEGLARRFERE
+643 DAAGMEALARRFERE

-678 EGFGPEQRASWAISV
+678 EGFGPGQRASWAISV

-723 RPGAGTA
+723 RSGATTA

>member
-11 PPRPPHAPRTAGD
+11 PPRPPHAPRTAGN

-37 PPPWTDRP
+37 ASPQADRP
-45 ASDDTDTG
+45 ASDDT
-53 RPPDAS
+53 
-59 GDGAAPGAW
+59 GAADTDRAEARRPGPGSSGAR

-73 SGDDTAGRG
+73 TGDSTT
-82 PATPRASAD
+82 TPRASAD
-91 PHGAGTARTEK
+91 APCADAARPERPH
-102 RPGTDDGTTTV
+102 RPSGTDDGTSTI
-113 GPQRPAPD
+113 GPQRPVPD
-121 ARRDG
+121 G
-126 APRGAS
+126 TPRSA
-132 DARGTETAERPYR
+132 
-145 ATGGGEAPARPATPP
+145 APAEPTHRPTQPAT
-160 ASDAR
+160 SDAR
-165 RTGAA
+165 RTD
-170 PAAPA
+170 
-175 HRPAGGG
+175 
-182 VSGGP
+182 
-187 ATPAVSDAHRP
+187 AV
-198 GAAPAEPTY
+198 PAEPTY
-207 RPATVAAP
+207 RPGTGGVD
-215 GSAGAAERPYGPEGD
+215 SAERSYRAVGEGPT
-230 APAGRPATPP
+230 GRAVT
-240 VSDARRTGAAPA
+240 SAESAARR
-252 APAHRPVG
+252 
-260 GGVSGGPATPAV
+260 
-272 SDAHRPGA
+272 
-280 APAEPTYRPATV
+280 
-292 AAPGSAGAAERP
+292 
-304 YRPEGD
+304 
-310 APAGRPATPP
+310 
-320 VSDARRTG
+320 
-328 AAPAAPAH
+328 
-336 RPVGGGVSGG
+336 
-346 PATPAVSDAH
+346 
-356 PTGAAP
+356 TGAAP

-368 PAGDGTPGRPAAP
+368 PGTGGADSAERPYRPVGEGPTGRAATPTGSDVLGTGTAERPYRPVGEGPTGRAVTSAESAARRTGAVPAEPTYRPGTGGVDSAERSYRQVGEGRTGRAATPTGADVRRTDAVPAEPTYRPGTGGADSAERPYPPVGDGTPAPGDTPQRPAPGA
-381 PASGGRP
+381 RP
-388 RFPRIGGDAT
+388 RFPRIGADGP
-398 DRSAPPPPQASA
+398 DRAAPPPQASA

-422 VSVTPDVAPPPA
+422 VSAPPGVGQRVSQTPPA
-434 NRPRTEAAVAPDVV
+434 PSAPPR
-448 PPPPAHRPRTET
+448 PAHRPRTET

-469 PVPAEPD
+469 PVPAQPD

-501 GEPGSRPR
+501 GEPERWPR

-519 VAAAVCLVLGTG
+519 VAAALCLVLGTG

-574 LQGRGAGPGEA
+574 VQGRGAGPGEA

-609 RVLAPV
+609 RALAPV

-643 DAAGMEGLARRFERE
+643 DAAGMEALARRFERE

-669 PYAAKDTAA
+669 PYAAEDTAA
-678 EGFGPEQRASWAISV
+678 EGFGPGQRASWAISV

-723 RPGAGTA
+723 RSGATTA

-743 ADRFERALRQRAGT
+743 ADRFERTLRQRAGT

>member
-11 PPRPPHAPRTAGD
+11 PPRPPHAPRTAGN

-37 PPPWTDRP
+37 PPPQTDRS

-59 GDGAAPGAW
+59 GDRAAPGAW

-145 ATGGGEAPARPATPP
+145 AAGGGIPARPATPP
-160 ASDAR
+160 ASDAHGTGAAPAAPTHRPTGGGAPGGPSTPAASGTR

-170 PAAPA
+170 PAEATYRPATAAAPGSA
-175 HRPAGGG
+175 GASERLHRPEGDRPMGR
-182 VSGGP
+182 P
-187 ATPAVSDAHRP
+187 ATPPASDGRGTDAAPAEPTHRPTGAGTSARPAPSAVSDAHSQ
-198 GAAPAEPTY
+198 GAVPAEPTY
-207 RPATVAAP
+207 RPV
-215 GSAGAAERPYGPEGD
+215 
-230 APAGRPATPP
+230 
-240 VSDARRTGAAPA
+240 
-252 APAHRPVG
+252 
-260 GGVSGGPATPAV
+260 
-272 SDAHRPGA
+272 
-280 APAEPTYRPATV
+280 
-292 AAPGSAGAAERP
+292 
-304 YRPEGD
+304 
-310 APAGRPATPP
+310 
-320 VSDARRTG
+320 
-328 AAPAAPAH
+328 
-336 RPVGGGVSGG
+336 
-346 PATPAVSDAH
+346 
-356 PTGAAP
+356 
-362 AEPTYR
+362 
-368 PAGDGTPGRPAAP
+368 GDGTPGRPAAG
-381 PASGGRP
+381 ARP

-398 DRSAPPPPQASA
+398 DRSGPPPPQASA

-422 VSVTPDVAPPPA
+422 VSVTPDASPPRPA
-434 NRPRTEAAVAPDVV
+434 LRPRTEAAVTPDVV

-476 PALSWSAPMSPGGVP
+476 PALSWSAPMSPGGIP

-501 GEPGSRPR
+501 GDPGRRPR

-574 LQGRGAGPGEA
+574 VQGRGAGPGEA

-669 PYAAKDTAA
+669 PYAAKGTAA

-723 RPGAGTA
+723 RSGAGTA

>member
-11 PPRPPHAPRTAGD
+11 PPRPPHAPRTAGN

-31 TPLDDT
+31 TPLDEQ
-37 PPPWTDRP
+37 TDRP
-45 ASDDTDTG
+45 ASEDTG
-53 RPPDAS
+53 RVVAPRPASDGPDAGAGGDDRAYRPSGTAGTDRVEAPRPGPGAPDAS
-59 GDGAAPGAW
+59 GDRGTSAGSATGDSTA
-68 DAGTA
+68 DHGTA
-73 SGDDTAGRG
+73 TPCASADARRSGAPRTERPHRPSG
-82 PATPRASAD
+82 PATDS
-91 PHGAGTARTEK
+91 GA
-102 RPGTDDGTTTV
+102 V
-113 GPQRPAPD
+113 GAQRPAPH
-121 ARRDG
+121 AWHDG
-126 APRGAS
+126 DPRGAAPAEPTHPPTPPATG
-132 DARGTETAERPYR
+132 DARGAGTAERPYR
-145 ATGGGEAPARPATPP
+145 PSGDGPTARPTTPTASEARRTGGAPAEPAHGPA

-165 RTGAA
+165 RTGMA
-170 PAAPA
+170 PSEPAYRPTASEARRTGMAPSEPA
-175 HRPAGGG
+175 H
-182 VSGGP
+182 GP
-187 ATPAVSDAHRP
+187 TA
-198 GAAPAEPTY
+198 
-207 RPATVAAP
+207 
-215 GSAGAAERPYGPEGD
+215 
-230 APAGRPATPP
+230 
-240 VSDARRTGAAPA
+240 SDARRTGM
-252 APAHRPVG
+252 
-260 GGVSGGPATPAV
+260 
-272 SDAHRPGA
+272 
-280 APAEPTYRPATV
+280 APAEP
-292 AAPGSAGAAERP
+292 P
-304 YRPEGD
+304 YRPTGD
-310 APAGRPATPP
+310 STPDREVTPP
-320 VSDARRTG
+320 AAG
-328 AAPAAPAH
+328 A
-336 RPVGGGVSGG
+336 
-346 PATPAVSDAH
+346 
-356 PTGAAP
+356 
-362 AEPTYR
+362 
-368 PAGDGTPGRPAAP
+368 
-381 PASGGRP
+381 RP
-388 RFPRIGGDAT
+388 RYPRIGGDAP
-398 DRSAPPPPQASA
+398 DRSAPPPQASA

-422 VSVTPDVAPPPA
+422 VSAPPGVGQRVSRTPPA
-434 NRPRTEAAVAPDVV
+434 PSAPPR
-448 PPPPAHRPRTET
+448 PAHRPRTET

-469 PVPAEPD
+469 PVPAGPD

-491 GAGRPASVSF
+491 GAGRPAVVSF
-501 GEPGSRPR
+501 GEPDSRPR

-514 TRGQV
+514 TRAQV

-549 GTRHAFAVAG
+549 GTRHAFTVAG

-574 LQGRGAGPGEA
+574 VQGRGAGPGEA

-597 SGCKGAF
+597 SGCEGAF

-609 RVLAPV
+609 RALAPV

-643 DAAGMEGLARRFERE
+643 DAAGMEALARRFDRE
-658 RLDRRGDLMPL
+658 RLDRRSDLMPL

-706 WADGRTVDE
+706 WADGRRADE

-723 RPGAGTA
+723 RSGATTA

>member
-11 PPRPPHAPRTAGD
+11 PPRPPHAPRTAGN

-31 TPLDDT
+31 TPLDEQ
-37 PPPWTDRP
+37 TDRP
-45 ASDDTDTG
+45 ASEDTG
-53 RPPDAS
+53 RVVAPRPASDGPDTGAGGDDRAYRPSGTAGTAGTDRVEAPRPGPGAPDAS
-59 GDGAAPGAW
+59 GDRGTTGAW
-68 DAGTA
+68 DTGAGTA
-73 SGDDTAGRG
+73 TGDSTADHDTA
-82 PATPRASAD
+82 TSRASAD
-91 PHGAGTARTEK
+91 ARGPGGPRTE
-102 RPGTDDGTTTV
+102 RPHRPSGAATDSGAV
-113 GPQRPAPD
+113 GAQRPAPH
-121 ARRDG
+121 AWHDG
-126 APRGAS
+126 DPRGAAPAEPTHPPTPPATG
-132 DARGTETAERPYR
+132 DARGAGTAERPYHPSGDGPTAR
-145 ATGGGEAPARPATPP
+145 PTTPTASDPRRTGGAPAEPAHGPIT
-160 ASDAR
+160 SDAR
-165 RTGAA
+165 RTGAVSA
-170 PAAPA
+170 EPA
-175 HRPAGGG
+175 HRPI
-182 VSGGP
+182 
-187 ATPAVSDAHRP
+187 T
-198 GAAPAEPTY
+198 
-207 RPATVAAP
+207 
-215 GSAGAAERPYGPEGD
+215 
-230 APAGRPATPP
+230 
-240 VSDARRTGAAPA
+240 SDARRTGM
-252 APAHRPVG
+252 
-260 GGVSGGPATPAV
+260 
-272 SDAHRPGA
+272 
-280 APAEPTYRPATV
+280 APAEP
-292 AAPGSAGAAERP
+292 P
-304 YRPEGD
+304 YRPTGD
-310 APAGRPATPP
+310 STPDREVTPP
-320 VSDARRTG
+320 AAG
-328 AAPAAPAH
+328 A
-336 RPVGGGVSGG
+336 
-346 PATPAVSDAH
+346 
-356 PTGAAP
+356 
-362 AEPTYR
+362 
-368 PAGDGTPGRPAAP
+368 
-381 PASGGRP
+381 RP
-388 RFPRIGGDAT
+388 RYPRIGGDAP
-398 DRSAPPPPQASA
+398 DRSAPPPQASA

-422 VSVTPDVAPPPA
+422 VSAPPGVGQRVSRTPPA
-434 NRPRTEAAVAPDVV
+434 PSAPPR
-448 PPPPAHRPRTET
+448 PAHRPRTET

-469 PVPAEPD
+469 PVPAGPD

-491 GAGRPASVSF
+491 GAGRPAAVSF
-501 GEPGSRPR
+501 GEPKSRPW

-514 TRGQV
+514 TRAQV

-549 GTRHAFAVAG
+549 GTRHAFTVAG

-574 LQGRGAGPGEA
+574 VQGRGAGPGEA

-609 RVLAPV
+609 RALAPV

-643 DAAGMEGLARRFERE
+643 DAAGMEALARRFDRE
-658 RLDRRGDLMPL
+658 RLDRRSDLMPL

-706 WADGRTVDE
+706 WADGRRADE

-723 RPGAGTA
+723 RSGATTA

>member
-1 MSTEARRASL
+1 
-11 PPRPPHAPRTAGD
+11 
-24 PGPFDPR
+24 
-31 TPLDDT
+31 
-37 PPPWTDRP
+37 
-45 ASDDTDTG
+45 
-53 RPPDAS
+53 
-59 GDGAAPGAW
+59 
-68 DAGTA
+68 
-73 SGDDTAGRG
+73 
-82 PATPRASAD
+82 
-91 PHGAGTARTEK
+91 
-102 RPGTDDGTTTV
+102 
-113 GPQRPAPD
+113 
-121 ARRDG
+121 
-126 APRGAS
+126 
-132 DARGTETAERPYR
+132 
-145 ATGGGEAPARPATPP
+145 
-160 ASDAR
+160 
-165 RTGAA
+165 
-170 PAAPA
+170 
-175 HRPAGGG
+175 
-182 VSGGP
+182 
-187 ATPAVSDAHRP
+187 
-198 GAAPAEPTY
+198 
-207 RPATVAAP
+207 
-215 GSAGAAERPYGPEGD
+215 
-230 APAGRPATPP
+230 
-240 VSDARRTGAAPA
+240 
-252 APAHRPVG
+252 
-260 GGVSGGPATPAV
+260 
-272 SDAHRPGA
+272 
-280 APAEPTYRPATV
+280 
-292 AAPGSAGAAERP
+292 
-304 YRPEGD
+304 
-310 APAGRPATPP
+310 
-320 VSDARRTG
+320 
-328 AAPAAPAH
+328 
-336 RPVGGGVSGG
+336 
-346 PATPAVSDAH
+346 
-356 PTGAAP
+356 
-362 AEPTYR
+362 
-368 PAGDGTPGRPAAP
+368 
-381 PASGGRP
+381 
-388 RFPRIGGDAT
+388 
-398 DRSAPPPPQASA
+398 A

-422 VSVTPDVAPPPA
+422 VSAPPGVGQRVSQTPPA
-434 NRPRTEAAVAPDVV
+434 PSAPPR
-448 PPPPAHRPRTET
+448 PAHRPRTET

-469 PVPAEPD
+469 PVPAQPD

-501 GEPGSRPR
+501 GEPERRPR

-574 LQGRGAGPGEA
+574 VQGRGAGPGEA

-609 RVLAPV
+609 RALAPV

-643 DAAGMEGLARRFERE
+643 DAAGMEALARRFERE

-678 EGFGPEQRASWAISV
+678 EGFGPDQRASWAISV

-723 RPGAGTA
+723 RSEATTA